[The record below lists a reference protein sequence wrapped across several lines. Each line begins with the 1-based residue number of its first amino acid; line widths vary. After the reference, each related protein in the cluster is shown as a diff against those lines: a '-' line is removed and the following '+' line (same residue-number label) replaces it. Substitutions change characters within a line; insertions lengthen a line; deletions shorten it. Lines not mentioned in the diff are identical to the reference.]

1 MKRYIRSN
9 VIDNV
14 YSYDKLVLSGN
25 HLTPEKLS
33 KALNSEIADD
43 YTLMEIRAVYN
54 AKYDETSIWYKYTD
68 SSARDTYNNFYND
81 MEEI

>member
-33 KALNSEIADD
+33 KALNSELYIMQNMMR
-43 YTLMEIRAVYN
+43 LLFG
-54 AKYDETSIWYKYTD
+54 TSIQTAVPVIRITTSIMIWRKYE
-68 SSARDTYNNFYND
+68 D
-81 MEEI
+81 MCERC